1 MQRFLPLLVIIIS
14 LFISGCYY
22 TAQSYN
28 HGKLLDPGNSM
39 FTVGAGA
46 SMQDVP
52 GHLVYNYTD
61 YNYDDSGY
69 GMDYY
74 DSIGVETR
82 IWRNIALNYQL
93 GVHEKYPFGGGL
105 EIGLLWEF
113 SYYKE
118 RGDRSSEVL
127 PALDFNVRTGFKDIV
142 LSRSLYQHNLEI
154 GWTTGM
160 WVDNGMFLGY
170 AGGWEFE
177 NIIPYA
183 GLRLIY
189 MPTNLLE
196 HEDVFWEDNFEFHD
210 RKFNARI
217 AIGAT
222 IKISEIR
229 VIPDYITPELTF
241 TGPNASVI
249 DDYNAT
255 FHVGFR
261 WTNGL

>member
-1 MQRFLPLLVIIIS
+1 MQRLLLLLFLAFTLS
-14 LFISGCYY
+14 LSSCYY

-39 FTVGAGA
+39 FTIGAGA
-46 SMQDVP
+46 SRQTV
-52 GHLVYNYTD
+52 GEHIVYD
-61 YNYDDSGY
+61 YDSYDSYNGY
-69 GMDYY
+69 GNDYTV
-74 DSIGVETR
+74 GAQTM

-105 EIGLLWEF
+105 EVGLLWEF

-118 RGDRSSEVL
+118 EGYSSSDVL
-127 PALDFNVRTGFKDIV
+127 PALDFNVRCGFRDIV
-142 LSRSLYQHNLEI
+142 LSTSLYQHNIEL

-160 WVDNGMFLGY
+160 WVDNGIFLGY

-183 GLRLIY
+183 GIRAIY
-189 MPTNLLE
+189 MPTNLIE
-196 HEDVFWEDNFEFHD
+196 HEEWLGDFDNHD
-210 RKFNARI
+210 QKFNLRI
-217 AIGAT
+217 AIGST

-229 VIPDYITPELTF
+229 VIPDYITPEITF
-241 TGPNASVI
+241 TGPNASTI
-249 DDYNAT
+249 DKYNAT
-255 FHVGFR
+255 LHIGFR